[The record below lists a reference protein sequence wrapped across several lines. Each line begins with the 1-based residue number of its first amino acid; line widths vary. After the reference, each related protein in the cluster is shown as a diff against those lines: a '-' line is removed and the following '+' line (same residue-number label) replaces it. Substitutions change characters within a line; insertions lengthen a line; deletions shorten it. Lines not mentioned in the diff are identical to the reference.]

1 MGNLKFLWFNL
12 IYSEI
17 KIIQRELHKKLC
29 SETNFVHLN
38 ALSVYVPSSLLL
50 TRVTGNKKR
59 LNVTVQ
65 SDVFGDYLF

>member
-17 KIIQRELHKKLC
+17 LILIIQRELHKKLC

-59 LNVTVQ
+59 
-65 SDVFGDYLF
+65 